1 MTAKSSRSALL
12 DSQHGVRRRV
22 AWSSDCGQQLSTV
35 FDEVLDDVPTVDTDI
50 IRNSHIGET
59 SLRNNTGDFGSE
71 TDLDVSD
78 PVILS
83 QDLRERRADKTVSST
98 SRNQKVSFI
107 IECDEDDT
115 AATSSQSDVEMSDVC
130 DRDDSNNR
138 N

>member
-1 MTAKSSRSALL
+1 
-12 DSQHGVRRRV
+12 V

-50 IRNSHIGET
+50 IRNSHIVET
-59 SLRNNTGDFGSE
+59 SLRNNTGDFGPE

-83 QDLRERRADKTVSST
+83 QDLREGRADKTVSST